1 MDENGYIPIINY
13 EISEA
18 DRERRDQLVGLA
30 AELLKKA
37 GAKTV
42 SRADW
47 PPDVCAHIM
56 STMRIG
62 FVTDSNCEAL
72 QVKRLFI
79 ADNSVLC
86 NGLGG
91 SQSNTHHPGTRHQN
105 STKKLRRNIFLPIQ
119 RLKRKAQ
126 KCVLDQDAFL
136 CFIHAY

>member
-1 MDENGYIPIINY
+1 MISY
-13 EISEA
+13 EISDA

-30 AELLKKA
+30 AQLLKKA

-42 SRADW
+42 SRANW

-62 FVTDSNCEAL
+62 FVTDTNCEAF

-91 SQSNTHHPGTRHQN
+91 PNPTLTTQALAVRTAEKIAEKYFPSA
-105 STKKLRRNIFLPIQ
+105 KK
-119 RLKRKAQ
+119 A
-126 KCVLDQDAFL
+126 
-136 CFIHAY
+136 